1 MLADRVAVHGVFAV
15 AECPPLGGRDAVLN
29 PVTIANE
36 ATNLLLAL
44 PSDCDGVGAGAKA
57 LDCLPESSCFHL
69 CQNLRRNHRCVLLM
83 CDSKQFT
90 QRVYV

>member
-1 MLADRVAVHGVFAV
+1 MQRQGNRMLADRVAVHGVFAV
-15 AECPPLGGRDAVLN
+15 AECPPLGQRDAVLN

-57 LDCLPESSCFHL
+57 FHCLLKLAGFDFGEKVCGDHESYPL
-69 CQNLRRNHRCVLLM
+69 CMLC
-83 CDSKQFT
+83 
-90 QRVYV
+90 